1 MKGRTFVIGFFTL
14 ALAISGGAVAL
25 NKYFVG
31 DRATLQAKLQ
41 AENQTMIAGLRKRI
55 EQLSARENNTPQE
68 KGELEALTKRLD
80 EAAAMD
86 ATKYQQVG
94 QALSE
99 VDVAVMILERKGK

>member
-55 EQLSARENNTPQE
+55 EEQRAKE
-68 KGELEALTKRLD
+68 K
-80 EAAAMD
+80 
-86 ATKYQQVG
+86 
-94 QALSE
+94 S
-99 VDVAVMILERKGK
+99 VAKQDPVP